1 MLNWLWGFMIIIGIV
16 YALITGNI
24 ESVTQGAFDSAKE
37 AVTLCITMFGIM
49 AFWCGLMEIADSNIV
64 VPVGPAIKD
73 FNGMITLNDSA
84 SFFWD
89 CMINETTE
97 EEVIEKVINEYDID
111 KETAK
116 RDIEKF
122 IKMLEDNKLLEK

>member
-1 MLNWLWGFMIIIGIV
+1 MKIKSNF
-16 YALITGNI
+16 
-24 ESVTQGAFDSAKE
+24 AKRK
-37 AVTLCITMFGIM
+37 
-49 AFWCGLMEIADSNIV
+49 IADSNIV
-64 VPVGPAIKD
+64 VPAIKD

-97 EEVIEKVINEYDID
+97 EEVIEKVIEEYDID

-122 IKMLEDNKLLEK
+122 IKMLEDNNLLE